1 MRDGIISENMK
12 SRLIKAGLPATY
24 EELVALAADTGIPA
38 DILFNEEGWQQLPTY
53 LSKANMLSDETE
65 IAIWENAKNRTVN
78 DALQMLADVA
88 YGRVASL
95 TLTINDTAGNP
106 IPDVTVRLDSAPT
119 VGEDPITGIDGKI
132 KLDTNA
138 GEHTAYLV
146 YPLGYSVENAQ
157 KIVQVTGNTAIT
169 IANAARKAVST
180 VFTVAGA
187 KVFYI
192 ARYLSPIQVDIRG
205 GGGSGC
211 ALSFNYSEPSSKIE
225 RYAQGGAGGYV
236 NIIQLIDVAGKLIR
250 VYPGAGGN
258 GVKAAAMTSSNS
270 YRYTSGNR
278 GGTTTIVIGDE
289 SFTAIGGA
297 GGTSS
302 ILRNTDGGAAGGGG
316 EWYMPDDTNNIEG
329 VNGPN
334 LFGDSSTSQKG
345 SGGGGVV
352 MVCYRNDESPD
363 TYYGVPGKGG
373 GTRGNSTDNAESAS
387 GSGAFAAPGSSGD
400 VITGKGGPGFVAFR
414 KAV

>member
-1 MRDGIISENMK
+1 MRDGIISEQMK

-78 DALQMLADVA
+78 DALKMLADVA

-119 VGEDPITGIDGKI
+119 VGTDPTTGTDGKI

-180 VFTVAGA
+180 VFTVAEA

-211 ALSFNYSEPSSKIE
+211 AVSFYYYIPDNGVSI
-225 RYAQGGAGGYV
+225 YAQGGAGGYV
-236 NIIQLIDVAGKLIR
+236 NIIQQIDIAGKLIR
-250 VYPGAGGN
+250 VYPGSGAN
-258 GVKAAAMTSSNS
+258 GVTAADMESANN
-270 YRYTSGNR
+270 YRYTNGKR
-278 GGTTTIVIGDE
+278 GGTTNLLIGDE

-302 ILRNTDGGAAGGGG
+302 KNRNTDGGAAGGGG
-316 EWYMPDDTNNIEG
+316 AWFTYDDTNRIDG
-329 VNGPN
+329 VDGKY
-334 LFGDSSTSQKG
+334 LFGDSSLSKK
-345 SGGGGVV
+345 GGGGGGAT
-352 MVCYRNDESPD
+352 MEIGKED
-363 TYYGVPGKGG
+363 TQASVYSGNPGEGG
-373 GTRGNSTDNAESAS
+373 GTKGTSTTDATTAG
-387 GSGAFAAPGSSGD
+387 GSGANSSSSGD
-400 VITGKGGPGFVAFR
+400 VVTKKGGPGFVAFR